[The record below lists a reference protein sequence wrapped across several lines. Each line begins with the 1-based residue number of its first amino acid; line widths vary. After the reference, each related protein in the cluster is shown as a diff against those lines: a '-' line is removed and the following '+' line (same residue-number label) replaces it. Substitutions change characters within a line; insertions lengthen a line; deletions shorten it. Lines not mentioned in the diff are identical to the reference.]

1 MRGYYAAIKNEVFFF
16 FLNGSEH
23 VLQLKKMMYEGY
35 IITWEIA
42 HSLGE
47 KKIRINILK

>member
-16 FLNGSEH
+16 LNGSEH
-23 VLQLKKMMYEGY
+23 VLRLKKMMYAGY

-47 KKIRINILK
+47 KKITY